1 MSRVGLKPI
10 TLPSGVEVKIDGNS
24 SHVKGPKGEL
34 VQHIP
39 SGIEVAVEDGS
50 VVCTRSLDTPQQ
62 RAYHG
67 LVRALI
73 SNQVVGVS
81 EGFSRKLSIVGVG
94 YKAEAKGKVLELS
107 LGFSHPVKFP
117 VPEGIKIETPDQ
129 TSIVISGID
138 KQLVGQVAAEIR
150 AYRSPEPYKGKGVRY
165 EDEMVR
171 KKAGKS
177 ATKA

>member
-10 TLPSGVEVKIDGNS
+10 SLPKGVEVTVDGNS
-24 SHVKGPKGEL
+24 SRVKGPKGEL

-39 SGIEVAVEDGS
+39 SGIDVVVEDGNIL
-50 VVCTRSLDTPQQ
+50 CKRSSDAPRE
-62 RAYHG
+62 RANHG

-73 SNQVVGVS
+73 SNQVIGVS
-81 EGFSRKLSIVGVG
+81 EGFSRKLSIIGVG
-94 YKAEAKGKVLELS
+94 YKAEAKGKTLELS

-117 VPEGIKIETPDQ
+117 VPEGIKIETPDP
-129 TSIVISGID
+129 TTIVVSGID

-150 AYRSPEPYKGKGVRY
+150 AHRQPEPYKGKGVRY
-165 EDEMVR
+165 EDEVVR